1 VISFELL
8 RDDGILVVEPQGTLE
23 VSDFEALTRAV
34 DPFIEENGRLQ
45 GLLIQSES
53 FPGWGDFGA
62 LLSHLTFIRDHH
74 RDIDRVAAVTDS
86 AFLSIAPRVASHFI
100 QAEVRHFNF
109 GDRESAI
116 EWLRGNRN

>member
-1 VISFELL
+1 MISFELL

-23 VSDFEALTRAV
+23 VSDFESLTRAV

-53 FPGWGDFGA
+53 FPGWGDFSA

-109 GDRESAI
+109 GDRGSAI